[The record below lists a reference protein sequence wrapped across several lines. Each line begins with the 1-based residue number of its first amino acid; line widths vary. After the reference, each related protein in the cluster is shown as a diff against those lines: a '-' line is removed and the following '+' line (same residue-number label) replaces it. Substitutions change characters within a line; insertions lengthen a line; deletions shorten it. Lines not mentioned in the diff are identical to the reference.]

1 MNNNNRKISRESY
14 LINWAQS
21 INLNK
26 PVEEL
31 ESLYNLYYGVKNP
44 IKLVFGEKYKILSI
58 HKHYLEGRF
67 SKFSYRFDVVDK
79 L

>member
-1 MNNNNRKISRESY
+1 MNHKLSKEAF
-14 LINWAQS
+14 LINWANS

-26 PVEEL
+26 PVSEL
-31 ESLYNLYYGVKNP
+31 ESLYNLYSGIKNP
-44 IKLVFGEKYKILSI
+44 IKLIFKEKYKILSI

-67 SKFSYRFDVVDK
+67 SKFSYRFEVVDE